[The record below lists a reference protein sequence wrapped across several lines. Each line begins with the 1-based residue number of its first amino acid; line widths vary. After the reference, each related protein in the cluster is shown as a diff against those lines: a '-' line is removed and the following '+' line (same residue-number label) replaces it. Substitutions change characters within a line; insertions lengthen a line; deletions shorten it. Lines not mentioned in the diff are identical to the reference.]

1 MNKLLLLSGNDIPFS
16 VARISIHQPTIKE
29 IAYIGENRF
38 YSGCEL
44 LTFSKE
50 KLQRVDKTDLSQYND
65 FDIIMSMITSK
76 NLKSQNSKINFLS
89 VLSLLF
95 PEYSIQLNINPYE
108 IVLTKQ
114 NKEEEEKKIIN
125 AQMFKSFKEIINEM
139 FCLSN
144 NKKEQGYNPQGD
156 LASKIAEKLYKG
168 RQKVNQIKG
177 KNTQDIYILSHFV
190 SILSTGLQKDMNS
203 LMNYTVP
210 QLFDEYKRFE
220 MKIQYD
226 IYVKQKLAG
235 AKNVKEVDFWMK
247 NIYE

>member
-1 MNKLLLLSGNDIPFS
+1 
-16 VARISIHQPTIKE
+16 
-29 IAYIGENRF
+29 
-38 YSGCEL
+38 
-44 LTFSKE
+44 
-50 KLQRVDKTDLSQYND
+50 
-65 FDIIMSMITSK
+65 MSMITSK

-108 IVLTKQ
+108 IILTKQ
-114 NKEEEEKKIIN
+114 NEEEEKKIIN

-177 KNTQDIYILSHFV
+177 KNTQDIYILSHFI

-220 MKIQYD
+220 MKMQYD

-235 AKNVKEVDFWMK
+235 AKDVKEVDFWMK

>member
-1 MNKLLLLSGNDIPFS
+1 
-16 VARISIHQPTIKE
+16 
-29 IAYIGENRF
+29 
-38 YSGCEL
+38 
-44 LTFSKE
+44 
-50 KLQRVDKTDLSQYND
+50 
-65 FDIIMSMITSK
+65 MSMITSK

-114 NKEEEEKKIIN
+114 SKDEEKRIIN
-125 AQMFKSFKEIINEM
+125 AQMFKSFKEIVNEM

-144 NKKEQGYNPQGD
+144 NKKEQAYNPQGD

-168 RQKVNQIKG
+168 RQKVSQTKG
-177 KNTQDIYILSHFV
+177 KNSQDIYILSHFV

-220 MKIQYD
+220 MKTQYD

-235 AKNVKEVDFWMK
+235 AKDVKEVDFWMK